1 MESEAAA
8 TLPRP
13 GRRPNESERVDSFWP
28 IHLGPEDMD
37 MSWMI
42 IRAMVLADPPN
53 ASSSVS
59 KASRAS
65 SVAAMKVIVNRDP
78 DSLATFAASMVAA
91 KIREWAGDTVTLAM
105 AGGSTPRAMYHALK
119 TLDVPWDR
127 VHAWIGDER
136 FVGQDHQD
144 NNGAMA
150 RRELLDAVGAGVS
163 LVPWRQD
170 SDPHELAAEYERTL
184 LGILDHDHNGPKPDL
199 ILAGIGDDGHTLS
212 LFPGSEALSV
222 TDRWYV
228 ANWVEQKQTW
238 RLTTTLPLAHRAR
251 LILVLV
257 AGEAKAEALAEIL
270 EPSGDE
276 RLPAARLMDGEAEVI
291 WLIDQQAG
299 SLLRHTRLDMVD

>member
-1 MESEAAA
+1 
-8 TLPRP
+8 
-13 GRRPNESERVDSFWP
+13 
-28 IHLGPEDMD
+28 

-42 IRAMVLADPPN
+42 IWTMVLARSPN
-53 ASSSVS
+53 GSTSVS
-59 KASRAS
+59 MASPAC

-91 KIREWAGDTVTLAM
+91 QIREWAGDTVTLAM
-105 AGGSTPRAMYHALK
+105 AGGSTPKAMYHKLE

-136 FVGQDHQD
+136 FVARDHPE

-150 RRELLDAVGAGVS
+150 KRELLDAVGAGVS
-163 LVPWRQD
+163 LVPWHQD

-184 LGILDHDHNGPKPDL
+184 LGVLDHDESGPRPDL

-212 LFPGSEALSV
+212 LFPGTEALDE

-238 RLTTTLPLAHRAR
+238 RLTATFPLAHRAR
-251 LILVLV
+251 LIVVLV

-276 RLPAARLMDGEAEVI
+276 RLPAARLMEGEAEVV
-291 WLIDQQAG
+291 WLIDEQAG
-299 SLLRHTRLDMVD
+299 SLLQHTRLDMAD